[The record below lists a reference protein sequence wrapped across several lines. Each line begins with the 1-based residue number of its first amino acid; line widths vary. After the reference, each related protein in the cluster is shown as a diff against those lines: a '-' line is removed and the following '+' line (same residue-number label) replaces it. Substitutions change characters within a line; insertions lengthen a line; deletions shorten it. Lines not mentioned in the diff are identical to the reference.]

1 MNTTPIISTL
11 SDIDKETILSH
22 FDRFTLAQAVE
33 RLALPSPLGIGRR
46 LSTTTLFR
54 LRRQIRLQQHLDSC
68 EESRAAAAAV
78 LPAGNDFL
86 PASFAALSEKA
97 FQLTLSEKPADLQI
111 AARILAQ
118 LARTRAS
125 LGPAQPS
132 LPTNHPETRSAS
144 IPPRPSPEPGIP
156 SPVPAV
162 PDQPTSLASAA
173 PTPAPSAAAL
183 PPSAPAVDDAF
194 RQRVARHALLHHAEL
209 GSIRNNPGLSEARK
223 LELIAARLFPSPA
236 PGSAT
241 A

>member
-1 MNTTPIISTL
+1 MQTMNTSPIISTL
-11 SDIDKETILSH
+11 TDAEKETILSNLESYPVSRAI
-22 FDRFTLAQAVE
+22 D
-33 RLALPSPLGIGRR
+33 RLALPPPLGISRR
-46 LSTTTLFR
+46 LSASTLFR

-68 EESRAAAAAV
+68 EESRAAAAL
-78 LPAGNDFL
+78 LPAGSDFL
-86 PASFAALSEKA
+86 PAPFAALSEKA

-125 LGPAQPS
+125 LGPARPS
-132 LPTNHPETRSAS
+132 LPETPSVAVS
-144 IPPRPSPEPGIP
+144 PRPSPEPGAP
-156 SPVPAV
+156 SPLPAV
-162 PDQPTSLASAA
+162 PTVAAAA
-173 PTPAPSAAAL
+173 PSPAPSADAPPPAAL
-183 PPSAPAVDDAF
+183 AVDDAF